1 MKRLLFVILSV
12 VTAVMAIAC
21 DAEYVEHA
29 HHTGKVLLIVAAAV
43 GVLSWALGLWNRLGD
58 KARYLLRSFGPMIAI
73 NVAVLAMV
81 YLSEAD
87 TDINESL
94 FSNITLIL
102 LLLLP
107 IVDIIWIILTFIF
120 LRKKSHRRI
129 NKME

>member
-12 VTAVMAIAC
+12 VTAVIAIAC

-29 HHTGKVLLIVAAAV
+29 HHTGKVLLIVAAAIA
-43 GVLSWALGLWNRLGD
+43 VLSWALGSWNRLGT
-58 KARYLLRSFGPMIAI
+58 KTRYLLRSFGPMIAI

-81 YLSEAD
+81 YLSEVD
-87 TDINESL
+87 TDINETL

-107 IVDIIWIILTFIF
+107 IIDIIWIILTFIF
-120 LRKKSHRRI
+120 FRKKSPQRI
-129 NKME
+129 SKME

>member
-21 DAEYVEHA
+21 DSEYVEHA
-29 HHTGKVLLIVAAAV
+29 HHTGKVLLIVAAAIA
-43 GVLSWALGLWNRLGD
+43 VLSWALGSWNRLGT
-58 KARYLLRSFGPMIAI
+58 KTRYLLRSFGPMIAI
-73 NVAVLAMV
+73 NVAVLSMV

-87 TDINESL
+87 TDINETL

-107 IVDIIWIILTFIF
+107 IIDIIWIILTFIF
-120 LRKKSHRRI
+120 FRKKISPK
-129 NKME
+129 NK